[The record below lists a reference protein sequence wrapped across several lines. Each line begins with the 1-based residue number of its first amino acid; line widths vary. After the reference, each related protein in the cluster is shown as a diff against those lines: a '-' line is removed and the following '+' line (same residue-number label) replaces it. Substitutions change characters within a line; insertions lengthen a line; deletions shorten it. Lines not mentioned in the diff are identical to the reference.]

1 MAKQS
6 KAESILAAA
15 FGYARRGWRVVP
27 LNGKVPLVKEW
38 TVAASIDIDTISAWF
53 QEFPEANIGIATGEQ
68 SGVFVLDVD
77 GEQGEAT
84 IKDMES
90 TFGKLPETYEVET
103 SRGRHLYF
111 LQPSGIKTK
120 SQASGQIGPKLDVRG
135 DGGQVVAPPSI
146 HPETKKRYS
155 ILRDVEVA
163 IAPDWLLKLVS
174 IAHRKNLSDSLIPEK
189 ISKGNRNAAM
199 TRIAGQLRR
208 NGANASEML
217 AFMLQSNKL
226 RFSPQ
231 LSETEIVTIAQS
243 IAKKDPARCLVDGKT
258 NDAEFVV
265 SNASEGR
272 DEPTTWRWPL
282 FLPRGMLVGWGGD
295 PGLGKSTMAYTVAAA
310 VSKGAALPGD
320 DGLERYETANVVIL
334 SAEDDK
340 NKTIKPRLRV
350 AGADMERV
358 KIISALTNGAAPVSF
373 PQHLMQLTELVR
385 ETQAQLV
392 LIDPLDAFLG
402 EDIDSHKN
410 AEVRR
415 AIMPLAQ
422 IAETMNATIII
433 LGHLNKSSQNSVMYR
448 FGGSIA
454 FTAAPRAC
462 FAFARS
468 EDGEKTHRI
477 FACVKTNVGRMPP
490 SLKFEIVEQQVE
502 GIGGVAKV
510 HWLGESTETAE
521 SVLAAATNGNAK
533 HGALNEAKVFLR
545 EMLREGPRLS
555 KEIEKECVEQGI
567 CKGRTLKSARLEV
580 TSVHRLGRE
589 WYVALKG
596 FDWGEWRREP
606 GEDEPPD
613 F

>member
-1 MAKQS
+1 MAKIQT
-6 KAESILAAA
+6 IVNAA
-15 FGYARRGWRVVP
+15 FEYARRGWRVVP
-27 LNGKVPLVKEW
+27 LNGKIPLIKEW
-38 TVAASIDIDTISAWF
+38 TANASTDIDIIGAWF
-53 QEFPEANIGIATGEQ
+53 HEFPEANVGIATGEQ

-77 GEQGEAT
+77 GEQGEVSLRDIET
-84 IKDMES
+84 

-111 LQPSGIKTK
+111 LQPTGTRTK
-120 SQASGQIGPKLDVRG
+120 SQASGEIGAKLDVRG
-135 DGGQVVAPPSI
+135 DGGQVVAPPSV

-155 ILRDVEVA
+155 VLRNVEVA
-163 IAPDWLLKLVS
+163 PAPKWLLDLVS
-174 IAHRKNLSDSLIPEK
+174 VVRRKSLTDNLIPEK
-189 ISKGNRNAAM
+189 IRKGNRNAEM
-199 TRIAGQLRR
+199 TRIAGKLRR
-208 NGANASEML
+208 QGANAAEML
-217 AFMLQSNKL
+217 AFMQQANKQ

-231 LSETEIVTIAQS
+231 LSENELVTIAQS

-265 SNASEGR
+265 SAASEGK
-272 DEPTTWRWPL
+272 DEPITWRWPL
-282 FLPRGMLVGWGGD
+282 RLPRSMLVGWGGD
-295 PGLGKSTMAYTVAAA
+295 PGLGKSTLAYTIAAA
-310 VSKGAALPGD
+310 ISKGDALPGD
-320 DGLERYETANVVIL
+320 DGLEKYEPSTVVIL

-358 KIISALTNGAAPVSF
+358 KIISALTNGASPVSF
-373 PQHLMQLTELVR
+373 PQHLTQLTELVR
-385 ETQAQLV
+385 ETQATLV

-402 EDIDSHKN
+402 EDVDSHKN

-422 IAETMNATIII
+422 IAENMNCTIII
-433 LGHLNKSSQNSVMYR
+433 LGHLNKSSQSSAMYR

-468 EDGEKTHRI
+468 EDGEKAHCI

-490 SLKFEIVEQQVE
+490 SLKYEIVEEQVS
-502 GIGGVAKV
+502 GIGGVAKI

-521 SVLAAATNGNAK
+521 SVLAQQPNGNG
-533 HGALNEAKVFLR
+533 HRGALGEAKDFLR
-545 EMLREGPRLS
+545 EALKGGPRLS
-555 KEIEKECVEQGI
+555 KEVDAECLEQGV
-567 CKGRTLKSARLEV
+567 CKGRTLKAARGET
-580 TSVHRLGRE
+580 TSVHKVGRS

-596 FDWGEWRREP
+596 FDWGDWQREP
-606 GEDEPPD
+606 GEDE
-613 F
+613 